1 MGSVEAF
8 AISLFGSSL
17 EVFARFVV
25 RFASVREVVILVL
38 IVEVFLLPSLWLIAL
53 IFPNFSTSHP

>member
-17 EVFARFVV
+17 EVFTRFVAL
-25 RFASVREVVILVL
+25 FASACEVVILVL
-38 IVEVFLLPSLWLIAL
+38 IVEVFLLSSLWLIAQL
-53 IFPNFSTSHP
+53 FPNFSTLHL